1 MLAIRY
7 LADGFSPH
15 HFKLMTKTDKIEG
28 KESRLRADQAIGNP
42 SLARGPGP
50 HRFQVRLLWV
60 EPSRD
65 VRLGPLELKQTPA
78 LGSRVCLVEEAG
90 RLSRGRDME
99 TLVDARCKLLA
110 DLS

>member
-1 MLAIRY
+1 MRRQAAFHILEAGVSRALLAIRY

-28 KESRLRADQAIGNP
+28 KESRLRAGQAVGNP

-60 EPSRD
+60 EPGRSAR
-65 VRLGPLELKQTPA
+65 VGPLELKQTPA
-78 LGSRVCLVEEAG
+78 LGSSMLG
-90 RLSRGRDME
+90 
-99 TLVDARCKLLA
+99 
-110 DLS
+110 